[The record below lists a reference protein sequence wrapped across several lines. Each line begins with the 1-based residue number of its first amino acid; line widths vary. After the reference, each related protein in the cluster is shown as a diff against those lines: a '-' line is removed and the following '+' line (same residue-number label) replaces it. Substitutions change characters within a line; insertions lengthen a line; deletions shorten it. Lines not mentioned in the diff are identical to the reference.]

1 MSAAAPAERSHLR
14 IGAHSNAVDINS
26 APVAW
31 ILIRGAFVVTAL
43 VVVAWLAFGLRAV
56 DLQADAESTIAR
68 VRGGDL
74 EASTIDEAQD
84 QLRRADRYNPD
95 LTPQLDEGWLLMYAG
110 KTPEAYGVALTSVA
124 KEPENAQAWTLAYL
138 TAPEPGAKANAKRK
152 VQQLN
157 PWLGDTLR

>member
-1 MSAAAPAERSHLR
+1 MTAAAPAERSHLR

-31 ILIRGAFVVTAL
+31 ILIRGALVVAAL
-43 VVVAWLAFGLRAV
+43 VVVAWLAFSLRAV

-68 VRGGDL
+68 VRGGGIG
-74 EASTIDEAQD
+74 AGKINEAQR
-84 QLRRADRYNPD
+84 QLHRADRYNPD
-95 LTPQLDEGWLLMYAG
+95 LTPLLDEGLLLMYAG

-124 KEPENAQAWTLAYL
+124 KEPENAQAWTLVYL
-138 TAPEPGAKANAKRK
+138 TAPDRGEKVAARRK
-152 VQQLN
+152 VQHLN

>member
-1 MSAAAPAERSHLR
+1 MTAAAPAERSHLR
-14 IGAHSNAVDINS
+14 IGAHSNAGDINS

-43 VVVAWLAFGLRAV
+43 VVVAWLALGLRAV

-68 VRGGDL
+68 VRDGDL
-74 EASTIDEAQD
+74 EASTINEAQD

-95 LTPQLDEGWLLMYAG
+95 LTPQVDEGWLLMYAG

-138 TAPEPGAKANAKRK
+138 TAPDPGAKADAKRK
-152 VQQLN
+152 VKQLN